1 MSRRKKHKEH
11 VNHER
16 WLVSYADFITLLF
29 AFFVVLYASAQVDNK
44 KVVQISAAIQGGFQQ
59 MGVFSGTGDGSG
71 KPGASSMAPE
81 GSIPKLAHLVNDLS
95 KQGPVH
101 GEPRLPLSSVKK
113 ELEKSLGD
121 EIRKHQVNLRVVP
134 DGLVVSLSEV
144 GFFNSGEAQL
154 LPEAEPVLAHLAQ
167 VLAEGGFQI
176 RVEGH
181 TDDVPIHNA
190 HYDSNWELSTA
201 RATSVVLMM
210 VRKCGFEPNH
220 LSVAGYAQYHPVDSN
235 DSDDGRRKNRRVDL
249 VIVALPADADPEVR
263 TTQAVHKV
271 GLRPVSTHPGSN

>member
-1 MSRRKKHKEH
+1 MSRRKRHREH

-44 KVVQISAAIQGGFQQ
+44 KVVQMSAAIQGGFQQ
-59 MGVFSGTGDGSG
+59 LGVFSGTGDGMGGQSG
-71 KPGASSMAPE
+71 SVSAE
-81 GSIPKLAHLVNDLS
+81 GTAPKLAKLVNDLS

-101 GEPRLPLSSVKK
+101 GEPRLPLSAVKK

-121 EIRKHQVNLRVVP
+121 EIRKHQVDLRVVP
-134 DGLVVSLSEV
+134 DGLVVSLREV
-144 GFFNSGEAQL
+144 GFFNTGDAQL
-154 LPEAEPVLAHLAQ
+154 LPEAEPVLAHIAQ
-167 VLAEGGFQI
+167 VLAEGGYQI

-181 TDDVPIHNA
+181 TDDIPIHNV

-210 VRKCGFEPNH
+210 VQKCGFGPDH
-220 LSVAGYAQYHPVDSN
+220 LSVAGYAQYHPVDTN
-235 DSDDGRRKNRRVDL
+235 NTDDGRRKNRRVDL
-249 VIVALPADADPEVR
+249 VIVALPADADPDVER
-263 TTQAVHKV
+263 TQTIHRVA
-271 GLRPVSTHPGSN
+271 LRPVSTRSVTN